1 MRMIILGEPETT
13 VPDSAV
19 ELAYAL
25 MQTIGRREAH
35 DLVVSGICSAPLG
48 RGDIVDG
55 WVALAQGMDVLEH
68 ATRH

>member
-1 MRMIILGEPETT
+1 MRVIVLGEPETS

-25 MQTIGRREAH
+25 VQTIGRREVH
-35 DLVVSGICSAPLG
+35 DLVVSGIRAAPPG
-48 RGDIVDG
+48 RSDVVDG
-55 WVALAQGMDVLEH
+55 WVALAQGVDVLAR